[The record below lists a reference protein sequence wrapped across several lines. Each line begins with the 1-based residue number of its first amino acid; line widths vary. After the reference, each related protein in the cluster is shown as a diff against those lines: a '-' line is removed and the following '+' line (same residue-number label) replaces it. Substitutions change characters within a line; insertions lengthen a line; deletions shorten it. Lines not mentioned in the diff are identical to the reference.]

1 MIRYCNS
8 PFSSNFNIKF
18 MRTLQ
23 QQTGGRMS
31 LGREDLIH
39 SLAKSMG
46 MGDAQKTKIASGKY
60 NVDSGTI
67 FSNGHVITKH
77 TIEQSRLY
85 FLNQYR
91 KLAEKDDEG
100 AKELAAIYE
109 VAFEAI
115 SMMVESGKPSD
126 S

>member
-1 MIRYCNS
+1 
-8 PFSSNFNIKF
+8 
-18 MRTLQ
+18 
-23 QQTGGRMS
+23 MS

-46 MGDAQKTKIASGKY
+46 MGDAQKSKYVAGKY
-60 NVDSGTI
+60 NPDSGTI
-67 FSNGHVITKH
+67 FSNGHVITKN
-77 TIEQSRLY
+77 TIEQARIY
-85 FLNQYR
+85 FSNQYR

-100 AKELAAIYE
+100 AKDLAALYE

-115 SMMVESGKPSD
+115 NMMVESGQGGSE

>member
-1 MIRYCNS
+1 
-8 PFSSNFNIKF
+8 
-18 MRTLQ
+18 
-23 QQTGGRMS
+23 MS

-46 MGDAQKTKIASGKY
+46 MGEAQKAKFTSGKY
-60 NVDSGTI
+60 NPESGTI
-67 FSNGHVITKH
+67 FGNGHVISKN

-100 AKELAAIYE
+100 AKELALIYE

-115 SMMVESGKPSD
+115 NMMVESGKPAAQ
-126 S
+126 

>member
-1 MIRYCNS
+1 
-8 PFSSNFNIKF
+8 
-18 MRTLQ
+18 
-23 QQTGGRMS
+23 MS

-46 MGDAQKTKIASGKY
+46 MGDAQKARFSSGKY
-60 NVDSGTI
+60 NPESGTI
-67 FSNGHVITKH
+67 FSNGHAISKK
-77 TIEQSRLY
+77 TIDQARIY

-100 AKELAAIYE
+100 AKELADIYE

-115 SMMVESGKPSD
+115 NMMVESSNPSEPKP
-126 S
+126 